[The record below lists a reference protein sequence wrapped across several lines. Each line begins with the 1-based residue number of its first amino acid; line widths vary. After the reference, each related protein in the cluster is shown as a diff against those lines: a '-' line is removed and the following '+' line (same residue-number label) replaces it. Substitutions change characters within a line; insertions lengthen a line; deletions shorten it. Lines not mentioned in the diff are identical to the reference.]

1 MEANLQELLKAE
13 NEVNRM
19 VQDALNKKNALLRG
33 IKESSERDIKAFKDQ
48 REREYQEQ
56 LKALKEQIEREANA
70 GKTELVS
77 MKTIER
83 DYEINKDKVV
93 ELLVRNV
100 LSVNIEI
107 PKVVKGTFW
116 ERWFGNQIAMN
127 T

>member
-19 VQDALNKKNALLRG
+19 VQDALNKKNILLRG

-56 LKALKEQIEREANA
+56 LKELKAQIEKEANA

-77 MKTIER
+77 MTIER
-83 DYEINKDKVV
+83 DYEANKDKVV

-107 PKVVKGTFW
+107 PKVVKGTF
-116 ERWFGNQIAMN
+116 
-127 T
+127 